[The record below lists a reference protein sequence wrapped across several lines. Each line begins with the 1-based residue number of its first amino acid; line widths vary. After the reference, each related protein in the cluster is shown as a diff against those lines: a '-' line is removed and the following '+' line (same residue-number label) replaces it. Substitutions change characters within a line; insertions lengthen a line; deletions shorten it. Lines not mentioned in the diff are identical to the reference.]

1 MRDYIIQRRRL
12 TTNFR
17 CLLKFF
23 SGKVV
28 DRHLYKIS
36 SLKILRS
43 ECRVSAPG
51 RGLRVGRSADCWGGS
66 PWESSWRCGRQFK
79 KSRLIA
85 EPNCRWNKSVA
96 HVPTSLWADL
106 RRPWL
111 LTQPASPLSTISPCA
126 CTKLIKVNNPL
137 LENPQRSW
145 HYVSASCH

>member
-1 MRDYIIQRRRL
+1 MHYPGNQVGALQEFSLSRGLGDPVYTAGEARGPPHRRVFTITCQVAEVKSTREGSTKKEAKVIMSIVCFCCDHIIQRRRL

-51 RGLRVGRSADCWGGS
+51 RGLRVGRSADCWRGS
-66 PWESSWRCGRQFK
+66 P
-79 KSRLIA
+79 
-85 EPNCRWNKSVA
+85 
-96 HVPTSLWADL
+96 
-106 RRPWL
+106 
-111 LTQPASPLSTISPCA
+111 
-126 CTKLIKVNNPL
+126 
-137 LENPQRSW
+137 
-145 HYVSASCH
+145 